1 MVLKLYA
8 EIAIRYFKMGA
19 GQFLRDF
26 RRDFLLKKAMAHR
39 KAILAR
45 KEKAE
50 ERRQKVD
57 LAEIKN
63 DKSPMKRSSH
73 IRLMALVSQLKERG
87 LMRLYKKRELQQ
99 LCGAYG
105 IRWMTKWNKR
115 RLVKELFEKIT
126 ICEEMPCH
134 QSLSRYE
141 IEKLPLPA
149 NVSDRVPVLRFRRI

>member
-1 MVLKLYA
+1 
-8 EIAIRYFKMGA
+8 
-19 GQFLRDF
+19 
-26 RRDFLLKKAMAHR
+26 MAHR
-39 KAILAR
+39 KAVLAR

-57 LAEIKN
+57 LAEIEN
-63 DKSPMKRSSH
+63 DRSPMKRSSH
-73 IRLMALVSQLKERG
+73 VRLVTLTAQLKERG
-87 LMRLYKKRELQQ
+87 LMRLYKKVELQQ

-105 IRWMTKWNKR
+105 IRWMAKWNKH

-149 NVSDRVPVLRFRRI
+149 NVTNRVPLLRLQRV